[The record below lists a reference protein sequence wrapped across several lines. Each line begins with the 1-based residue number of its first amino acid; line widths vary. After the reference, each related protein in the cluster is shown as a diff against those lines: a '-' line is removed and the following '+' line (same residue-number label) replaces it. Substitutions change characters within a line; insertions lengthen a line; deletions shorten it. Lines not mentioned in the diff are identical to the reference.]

1 MGEAAPMVM
10 EGILVSWTEYV
21 NTLQKMEKIHLPAD
35 KNIHKLV
42 RLHLYRDIG
51 KSVKREVV
59 QYQQKPPPSCAT
71 KQQNEPMDQWTK
83 YQQRPPPSGST
94 WTNGNNFSINQYHQ
108 GPFQGPLTELLSW
121 AWIYILSRNIYFPKL
136 SLWNRLSLQIF
147 NMAGSARVCELV
159 FVATFEGA
167 FSEYLAVFDLFS
179 YMKWYM
185 TNSSSMASLLQILTL
200 ASTTVLANK
209 SLFIHYSLLAIFE
222 TI

>member
-1 MGEAAPMVM
+1 
-10 EGILVSWTEYV
+10 
-21 NTLQKMEKIHLPAD
+21 
-35 KNIHKLV
+35 
-42 RLHLYRDIG
+42 
-51 KSVKREVV
+51 
-59 QYQQKPPPSCAT
+59 
-71 KQQNEPMDQWTK
+71 MDQI
-83 YQQRPPPSGST
+83 ST
-94 WTNGNNFSINQYHQ
+94 ETTSIRLNLNKWKQLFNQ
-108 GPFQGPLTELLSW
+108 PIPLGTFPGASDRVTFMGLN
-121 AWIYILSRNIYFPKL
+121 IYILSRNIYFPKL
-136 SLWNRLSLQIF
+136 SLQIF
-147 NMAGSARVCELV
+147 NLAGNARVCELV